1 MMKLVVVFA
10 LVAVAAASESALEKA
25 YNEELPPTGKPK
37 INDAEAVVA
46 GPLLAKLRAN
56 ANCAGEKC
64 EPVPPACD
72 PTKTGDCEKPF
83 MAPSKITCDSITHCG
98 PCTMHLHCGW
108 KTKEKKCV
116 EGGAAGPFNGTAAAG
131 DWDYAYCSQDPCSVY
146 QACSACSSDP
156 MCGWCASTNTCV
168 EGSKS
173 GPWLNKCNKNSF
185 SFDSC
190 ALTVETPTVVTTS
203 SQQANIQEEAVLSPI
218 HA

>member
-1 MMKLVVVFA
+1 MGTPRSVEVVMMKLVVVFA

-83 MAPSKITCDSITHCG
+83 MAPSKITCDSISHCG

-131 DWDYAYCSQDPCSVY
+131 DWTMPTARRTRARCTRRALP
-146 QACSACSSDP
+146 ARATR
-156 MCGWCASTNTCV
+156 CADGAPRPTR
-168 EGSKS
+168 
-173 GPWLNKCNKNSF
+173 
-185 SFDSC
+185 
-190 ALTVETPTVVTTS
+190 ALRDRRVG
-203 SQQANIQEEAVLSPI
+203 
-218 HA
+218 